1 MRKIE
6 TKATKK
12 LNLSEEVVK
21 QLRKQKVLT
30 KFLKNV
36 GEIGWMKNF
45 NSHPSAPYVLENAFS
60 WSMTPENWVY
70 WNKVYCALAEEEE
83 IRLAESK

>member
-6 TKATKK
+6 TKATKR

-21 QLRKQKVLT
+21 QLRKQKILT

-45 NSHPSAPYVLENAFS
+45 NNHPSAPYVLRNAFS
-60 WSMTPENWVY
+60 WRMSPEKWEY
-70 WNKVYCALAEEEE
+70 WNEVYLTLVDEEGKK
-83 IRLAESK
+83 SKA